1 MSLRSFF
8 SPEQTYNLDLLPGT
22 KVELVGLERNFLLNG
37 RCAAVKRFFS
47 STSAYELELHEPFEV
62 PPADTVGTG
71 FLGMIRRF
79 ADSLVNDNDV
89 QNDEMRLTPGARI
102 RLLTPV
108 PMRFVQL
115 ASDTSDN
122 QVAQIM
128 EASQVQSTARLMQWA
143 SLPQGQ
149 RIQVSGPAWPANQMS
164 RAQGTHV
171 SDPSTCSSGRLA
183 GGSSMQTAR
192 MGCTIHDQLATIT
205 SPHKIAGC
213 FKVQLDSD
221 SDVLWRVMAAHV
233 HPLVSSM
240 SKLKH
245 LELLSCIHQEARQS
259 NLDLPVG
266 QVVELVDTE
275 EEGQVARIT
284 GPYDQHR
291 KCYPVL
297 LLDGTTEGRRS
308 TIGQAK
314 LLMAAQYGVSDL
326 LNMTEGQLIDLWD
339 QFGLSRRHLR
349 TPDTFLEQAMEF
361 LPPEKPVPVMVPA
374 CSVQPLISDQ
384 WEADQ
389 LRERHEVALALALTA
404 NGAMV
409 PAQVWLGD
417 KRDGPEPECKLCGE
431 LIRGHIVHRGGET
444 YHFGCSL

>member
-1 MSLRSFF
+1 
-8 SPEQTYNLDLLPGT
+8 
-22 KVELVGLERNFLLNG
+22 LNG
-37 RCAAVKRFFS
+37 RFAVVKRFFS

-62 PPADTVGTG
+62 PPVG
-71 FLGMIRRF
+71 FLDMIFRF
-79 ADSLVNDNDV
+79 AESLISGDGSE
-89 QNDEMRLTPGARI
+89 DEMQLTPGAKI

-108 PMRFVQL
+108 PVRFVQL
-115 ASDTSDN
+115 ASDTSDQ
-122 QVAQIM
+122 QVAQIL
-128 EASQVQSTARLMQWA
+128 EASQVQSRARLMQWA
-143 SLPQGQ
+143 SLPVGQ
-149 RIQVSGPAWPANQMS
+149 RIQVSGPAWPVNQMS
-164 RAQGTHV
+164 SANCTHA
-171 SDPSTCSSGRLA
+171 SNPATCAIHST
-183 GGSSMQTAR
+183 QTER
-192 MGCTIHDQLATIT
+192 TGCTIHDQLATIT

-326 LNMTEGQLIDLWD
+326 LDMTKGQLADLWD
-339 QFGLSRRHLR
+339 QYGLPQGHLG

-361 LPPEKPVPVMVPA
+361 LPPEKPMPLVVPA
-374 CSVQPLISDQ
+374 CSVQPLISASSPSSASFGGTFRRALGRAHWQENASHCGICAAALGKRRMKPRHHCRICGRCVCAFCSANSVTVAGSPGLHRACNPCVAIPEEQ
-384 WEADQ
+384 WEADK
-389 LRERHEVALALALTA
+389 LRERHEVALRTA
-404 NGAMV
+404 NGPGAGSI
-409 PAQVWLGD
+409 AA
-417 KRDGPEPECKLCGE
+417 
-431 LIRGHIVHRGGET
+431 
-444 YHFGCSL
+444 